1 MSAVL
6 TLHFGDL
13 TSLAGR
19 NEVGDAVAALLDK
32 GTKTLSRQQVQ
43 DRLDALKTELSVSAS
58 PGRVSL
64 ALRSRRDQLP
74 AAIALVGELLRQPVF
89 PAEALDELKRQ
100 SLAAIEQQR
109 KEPRAIARNIQ
120 ERLANPYPRDD
131 VRYVPTFDEMVQ
143 DVDTLDIDKLRAFH
157 ERFYGAAHAEFA
169 AVGAMDADQVRGAL
183 QAALGGWS
191 AGVPFTRVPHPL
203 VEVKPQRL
211 LLATPD
217 KQNATM
223 LVRQALPISDDDADY
238 AALMMADQL
247 LGGGGSSRLWKRI
260 REAEG
265 LSYGVGSNI
274 GWSSLDSNSTW
285 RAYAIFAP
293 QNRAKVETAFREE
306 VARAL
311 KDGFT
316 AQELAEGKTSL
327 LNFRRLARAQDAG
340 LAGALANNLYLGRT
354 FAISARVDAAIE
366 ALTLDQVNAVLRKYL
381 KPGAF
386 VAVYAGDF
394 KP

>member
-203 VEVKPQRL
+203 VEVKSQRL